1 MLTKPQKVKN
11 KIRDWLESWHKF
23 KVFHREEDRIG
34 FLKISR
40 WICIV
45 LWIVSFIKFL
55 DDASTLVPMC
65 IFSGLII
72 VLTIYLPDNERIP

>member
-1 MLTKPQKVKN
+1 MITRMQRLKD
-11 KIRDWLESWHKF
+11 KIETWRENWRKF
-23 KVFHREEDRIG
+23 RVFHHEEDRIG

-65 IFSGLII
+65 IFSGLVI
-72 VLTIYLPDNERIP
+72 VLTFFLPDNERIP